1 MGKYSNG
8 NAKPAWKKEKKVMTQ
23 VNLKRKSRLSRIWP
37 KKKWQKTMLVIAIVL
52 ISVVSYFEWSVYRE
66 VESQITVR
74 NPEGS
79 QAALL
84 IYHPGLTSFAHDI
97 AYSFAEGLI
106 SNNWRV
112 EITTASPKAPTQ
124 LTKYNLLVLCWP
136 IYDLNPG
143 PTITNYINRIGSMQG
158 TNTIIITVAG
168 GLDPFNCQT
177 AMARA
182 VQQANGTVSNS
193 FKAFRGG
200 TVIEYMRIAGGT
212 ILP

>member
-1 MGKYSNG
+1 MT
-8 NAKPAWKKEKKVMTQ
+8 KENMK
-23 VNLKRKSRLSRIWP
+23 LKGRLSRLWP
-37 KKKWQKTMLVIAIVL
+37 KKKWKKALLVTALVL

-66 VESQITVR
+66 VESQVTVE
-74 NPEGS
+74 NPEGGKT
-79 QAALL
+79 ALL

-97 AYSFAEGLI
+97 AYSFTEGLI

-112 EITTASPKAPTQ
+112 EIATVSPKAPTQ

-143 PTITNYINRIGSMQG
+143 PTIANYIKRIGNFQG
-158 TNTIIITVAG
+158 TNTIIITAAG

-182 VQQANGTVSNS
+182 IQQANGTVSNS

-200 TVIEYMRIAGGT
+200 TVIEDMRIAGGT